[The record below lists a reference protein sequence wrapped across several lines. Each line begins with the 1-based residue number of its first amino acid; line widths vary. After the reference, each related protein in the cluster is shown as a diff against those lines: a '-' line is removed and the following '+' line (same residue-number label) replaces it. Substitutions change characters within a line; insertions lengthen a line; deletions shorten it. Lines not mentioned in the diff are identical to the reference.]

1 MNSPHHVERAVLLP
15 SSISWRADARL
26 VGEALGTVGS
36 AAAATLDDT
45 RYVLPT
51 LTWQIAAET
60 VGDCAT
66 ADHRPENLRILVL
79 PAYALDAVW
88 ACRTALAGAAAG
100 DPDSEALADV
110 LSLYL
115 CSVHDADLPGLTG
128 ALERVLAVFTLDL
141 PATRTLVAHLA
152 LNTGLSPDALAALD
166 DVLAAWRGAGV
177 AC

>member
-1 MNSPHHVERAVLLP
+1 MNSPHAERTVLLP
-15 SSISWRADARL
+15 SSVAWSADARL
-26 VGEALGTVGS
+26 AGEALTTMGS
-36 AAAATLDDT
+36 AAAANLDDT

-60 VGDCAT
+60 VGDCVT
-66 ADHRPENLRILVL
+66 TDHRPEALRILVL

-100 DPDSEALADV
+100 DPGTEDLADV

-115 CSVHDADLPGLTG
+115 YSVHDVDLPGLIS
-128 ALERVLAVFTLDL
+128 AVDRVLAVFTLDL
-141 PATRTLVAHLA
+141 PAARTLMSSLA
-152 LNTGLSPDALAALD
+152 LKVKLSPEALTAFD
-166 DVLAAWRGAGV
+166 GVLAAWRGAGV